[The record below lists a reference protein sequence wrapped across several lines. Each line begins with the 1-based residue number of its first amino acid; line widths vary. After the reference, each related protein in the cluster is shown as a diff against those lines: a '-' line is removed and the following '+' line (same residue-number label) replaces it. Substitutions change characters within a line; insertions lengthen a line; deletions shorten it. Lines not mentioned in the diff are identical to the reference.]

1 MQLPFG
7 SYGTVYV
14 RLTPF
19 PDQEREILFS
29 AGRLMQVIHVQQ
41 KGNPNNMEQFL
52 NLISKEMES
61 AFAEAGYDSALG
73 RVTVSNRPDL
83 CEYQCNGAMAGAKRY
98 KKAPFMIADDVAKA
112 LGDKNGGAGSSV
124 FSKVDVVK
132 PGFLNLDV
140 RESFL
145 QSYLQQMAADDRL
158 GMPLPEKPEKIII
171 DYGGPNVAKPLHVG
185 HLRSAVI
192 GESVKR
198 IARFHGEDVIGDIHL
213 GDWGLQMG
221 LVITELKKRMPELP
235 YFDPSYTDSYPEEAP
250 FTVSELEEIYPFA
263 SAKSKQDP
271 DYYAEAM
278 DNTRRLQDGERGL
291 YALWQK
297 IVAVSVAD
305 MKRNYA
311 NLDVTFDLWNGEAS
325 VHPVIPG
332 MVEDMKKTGV
342 AYESQ
347 GALVIDVSKE
357 TDSKEI
363 PPCIVLKSDGAS
375 LYTTTDLA
383 TIKERVETYDPDKI
397 IYITDKRQELHFT
410 QVFRAAAK
418 SGLVPEKTQLVHIGF
433 GTMNGRDGK
442 PFKTREGGVMRLET
456 LIADI
461 DEEMLSKISTN
472 PEIPAEEAERTS
484 RQVALAAL
492 KYGDL
497 SNQASKDYIFDIE
510 KFTSFEGDTG
520 PYILYTIVRMRS
532 ILQRYA
538 AQAGAKDPASLKTG
552 EPASPVE
559 KKLMMD
565 IAGFNAMMEGAY
577 TDCAPHRICAYI
589 YQLSNDFNS
598 FYHATRILTE
608 ENTAQKE
615 AWIAL
620 LHLTERVLTCC
631 IDVLGFSAPERM

>member
-1 MQLPFG
+1 
-7 SYGTVYV
+7 
-14 RLTPF
+14 
-19 PDQEREILFS
+19 
-29 AGRLMQVIHVQQ
+29 
-41 KGNPNNMEQFL
+41 
-52 NLISKEMES
+52 MES
-61 AFAEAGYDSALG
+61 AFEAAGYDSALG

-98 KKAPFMIADDVAKA
+98 HKAPFMIADDVAKA
-112 LGDKNGGAGSSV
+112 LAAKNEGTGSDV
-124 FSKVDVVK
+124 FSKVEVVK

-140 RESFL
+140 DESFL
-145 QSYLQQMAADDRL
+145 RSYLQEMSVDDRL
-158 GMPLPEKPEKIII
+158 GMPVPEKAEKIII

-192 GESVKR
+192 GEAVKR

-221 LVITELKKRMPELP
+221 LVITELKKRMPDLP
-235 YFDPSYTDSYPEEAP
+235 YFDPDYTGEYPEEAP

-278 DNTRRLQDGERGL
+278 DNTRRLQEGERGL

-297 IVAVSVAD
+297 IVGVSVAD
-305 MKRNYA
+305 MKRNYE
-311 NLDVTFDLWNGEAS
+311 NLNVSFDLWNGEAS

-332 MVEDMKKTGV
+332 MVEDMKKGGY

-347 GALVIDVSKE
+347 GALVIDVAEE
-357 TDSKEI
+357 TDAKEI

-383 TIKERVETYDPDKI
+383 TIKERVEKYNPDKI

-410 QVFRAAAK
+410 QVFRAAVK
-418 SGLVPEKTQLVHIGF
+418 SGLAGPDTKLIHIGF
-433 GTMNGRDGK
+433 GTMNGKDGK
-442 PFKTREGGVMRLET
+442 PCKSREGGVMRLET

-461 DEEMLSKISTN
+461 DAEMLSKISTN
-472 PEIPAEEAERTS
+472 PEIPAGEAEQTS

-538 AQAGAKDPASLKTG
+538 AEPDAKDPASLRTG
-552 EPASPVE
+552 VPASAVE

-608 ENTAQKE
+608 QDQAQKE
-615 AWIAL
+615 SWIAL
-620 LHLTERVLTCC
+620 LHLTERVLSCC
-631 IDVLGFSAPERM
+631 INVLGFSAPERM

>member
-1 MQLPFG
+1 M
-7 SYGTVYV
+7 
-14 RLTPF
+14 
-19 PDQEREILFS
+19 D
-29 AGRLMQVIHVQQ
+29 
-41 KGNPNNMEQFL
+41 QFL

-61 AFAEAGYDSALG
+61 AFEAAGYDRALG

-98 KKAPFMIADDVAKA
+98 HKAPFMIADDVAKA
-112 LGDKNGGAGSSV
+112 LSEKNDGEGSSA
-124 FSKVDVVK
+124 FSKAEVVK

-140 RESFL
+140 KESFL
-145 QSYLQQMAADDRL
+145 QSYLQQMSADERL
-158 GMPLPEKPEKIII
+158 GMPLPEKAEKIII

-192 GESVKR
+192 GEAVKR

-221 LVITELKKRMPELP
+221 LVITELKKRMPGLP
-235 YFDPSYTDSYPEEAP
+235 YFDPEFTGEYPEDAP

-263 SAKSKQDP
+263 SARSKEDP
-271 DYYAEAM
+271 EYYAEAM
-278 DNTRRLQDGERGL
+278 DTTRRLQDGERGL

-305 MKRNYA
+305 MKRNYE
-311 NLDVTFDLWNGEAS
+311 NLDVSFDLWNGEAS

-332 MVEDMKKTGV
+332 MVEDMKKGGF

-347 GALVIDVSKE
+347 GALVIDVAKD
-357 TDSKEI
+357 TDAKEI

-383 TIKERVETYDPDKI
+383 TIKERVEKYHPDKI

-418 SGLVPEKTQLVHIGF
+418 AGLVGPETELVHIGF
-433 GTMNGRDGK
+433 GTMNGKDGK

-461 DEEMLSKISTN
+461 DAEMLSKISTN
-472 PEIPAEEAERTS
+472 PDIPAEEAGQTS

-532 ILQRYA
+532 ILQRYS
-538 AQAGAKDPASLKTG
+538 AQPDAKDPASLKTG
-552 EPASPVE
+552 APASAVE

-608 ENTAQKE
+608 QDQAQKE
-615 AWIAL
+615 SWIAL
-620 LHLTERVLTCC
+620 LHLTERVLSCC
-631 IDVLGFSAPERM
+631 ISVLGFSAPERM

>member
-1 MQLPFG
+1 
-7 SYGTVYV
+7 
-14 RLTPF
+14 
-19 PDQEREILFS
+19 
-29 AGRLMQVIHVQQ
+29 
-41 KGNPNNMEQFL
+41 MEQFL

-61 AFAEAGYDSALG
+61 AFEAAGYDSALG

-98 KKAPFMIADDVAKA
+98 HKAPFMIADDVAKTLA
-112 LGDKNGGAGSSV
+112 AKNEGTGSDV
-124 FSKVDVVK
+124 FSKVEVVK

-140 RESFL
+140 DESFL
-145 QSYLQQMAADDRL
+145 RSYLQEMSVDDRL
-158 GMPLPEKPEKIII
+158 GMPVPEKAEKIII

-192 GESVKR
+192 GEAVKR

-221 LVITELKKRMPELP
+221 LVITELKKRMPDLP
-235 YFDPSYTDSYPEEAP
+235 YFDPDYTGEYPEEAP
-250 FTVSELEEIYPFA
+250 FTVSELEEIYPYA

-278 DNTRRLQDGERGL
+278 DNTRRLQEGERGL

-297 IVAVSVAD
+297 IVGVSVAD
-305 MKRNYA
+305 MKRNYE
-311 NLDVTFDLWNGEAS
+311 NLNVSFDLWNGEAS

-332 MVEDMKKTGV
+332 MVEDMKKGGY

-347 GALVIDVSKE
+347 GALVIDVAEE
-357 TDSKEI
+357 TDAKEI

-383 TIKERVETYDPDKI
+383 TIKERVEKYNPDKI

-410 QVFRAAAK
+410 QVFRAAVK
-418 SGLVPEKTQLVHIGF
+418 SGLAGPDTKLIHIGF
-433 GTMNGRDGK
+433 GTMNGKDGK

-461 DEEMLSKISTN
+461 DAEMLSKISTN
-472 PEIPAEEAERTS
+472 PEIPAGEAEQTS

-538 AQAGAKDPASLKTG
+538 AEPDAKDPASLRTG
-552 EPASPVE
+552 VPASAVE

-608 ENTAQKE
+608 QDQAQKE
-615 AWIAL
+615 SWIAL
-620 LHLTERVLTCC
+620 LHLTERVLSCC
-631 IDVLGFSAPERM
+631 INVLGFSAPERM

>member
-1 MQLPFG
+1 
-7 SYGTVYV
+7 
-14 RLTPF
+14 
-19 PDQEREILFS
+19 
-29 AGRLMQVIHVQQ
+29 
-41 KGNPNNMEQFL
+41 MEQFL

-61 AFAEAGYDSALG
+61 AFEAAGYDSALG

-98 KKAPFMIADDVAKA
+98 HKAPFMIADDVAKA
-112 LGDKNGGAGSSV
+112 LAAKNEGTGSDV
-124 FSKVDVVK
+124 FSKVEVVK

-140 RESFL
+140 DESFL
-145 QSYLQQMAADDRL
+145 RSYLQEMSVDDRL
-158 GMPLPEKPEKIII
+158 GMPVPEKAEKIII

-192 GESVKR
+192 GEAVKR

-221 LVITELKKRMPELP
+221 LVITELKKRMPDLP
-235 YFDPSYTDSYPEEAP
+235 YFDPDYTGEYPEEAP

-278 DNTRRLQDGERGL
+278 DNTRRLQEGERGL

-297 IVAVSVAD
+297 IVGVSVAD
-305 MKRNYA
+305 MKRNYE
-311 NLDVTFDLWNGEAS
+311 NLNVSFDLWNGEAS

-332 MVEDMKKTGV
+332 MVEDMKKGGY

-347 GALVIDVSKE
+347 GALVIDVAEE
-357 TDSKEI
+357 TDAKEI

-383 TIKERVETYDPDKI
+383 TIKERVEKYNPDKI

-410 QVFRAAAK
+410 QVFRAAVK
-418 SGLVPEKTQLVHIGF
+418 SGLAGPDTKLIHIGF
-433 GTMNGRDGK
+433 GTMNGKDGK

-461 DEEMLSKISTN
+461 DAEMLSKISTN
-472 PEIPAEEAERTS
+472 PEIPAGEAEQTS

-538 AQAGAKDPASLKTG
+538 AEPDAKDPASLRTG
-552 EPASPVE
+552 IPASAVE

-608 ENTAQKE
+608 QDQAQKE
-615 AWIAL
+615 SWIAL
-620 LHLTERVLTCC
+620 LHLTERVLSCC
-631 IDVLGFSAPERM
+631 INVLGFSAPERM

>member
-1 MQLPFG
+1 
-7 SYGTVYV
+7 
-14 RLTPF
+14 
-19 PDQEREILFS
+19 
-29 AGRLMQVIHVQQ
+29 
-41 KGNPNNMEQFL
+41 MEQFL

-61 AFAEAGYDSALG
+61 AFEAAGYDSALG

-98 KKAPFMIADDVAKA
+98 HKAPFMIADDVAKA
-112 LGDKNGGAGSSV
+112 LAAKNEGTGSDV
-124 FSKVDVVK
+124 FSKVEVVK

-140 RESFL
+140 DESFL
-145 QSYLQQMAADDRL
+145 RSYLQEMSVDNRL
-158 GMPLPEKPEKIII
+158 GMPVPEKAEKIII

-192 GESVKR
+192 GEAVKR

-221 LVITELKKRMPELP
+221 LVITELKKRMPDLP
-235 YFDPSYTDSYPEEAP
+235 YFDPDYTGEYPEEAP

-271 DYYAEAM
+271 EYYAEAM
-278 DNTRRLQDGERGL
+278 DNTRRLQEGERGL

-297 IVAVSVAD
+297 IVGVSVAD
-305 MKRNYA
+305 MKRNYE
-311 NLDVTFDLWNGEAS
+311 NLNVSFDLWNGEAS

-332 MVEDMKKTGV
+332 MVEDMKKGGY

-347 GALVIDVSKE
+347 GALVIDVAEE
-357 TDSKEI
+357 TDAKEI

-383 TIKERVETYDPDKI
+383 TIKERVEKYNPDKI

-410 QVFRAAAK
+410 QVFRAAVK
-418 SGLVPEKTQLVHIGF
+418 SGLAGPDTKLIHIGF
-433 GTMNGRDGK
+433 GTMNGKDGK

-461 DEEMLSKISTN
+461 DAEMLSKISTN
-472 PEIPAEEAERTS
+472 PEIPAGEAEQTS

-538 AQAGAKDPASLKTG
+538 AEPDAKDPASLRTG
-552 EPASPVE
+552 VPASAVE

-608 ENTAQKE
+608 QDQAQKE
-615 AWIAL
+615 SWIAL
-620 LHLTERVLTCC
+620 LHLTERVLSCC
-631 IDVLGFSAPERM
+631 INVLGFSAPERM

>member
-1 MQLPFG
+1 M
-7 SYGTVYV
+7 
-14 RLTPF
+14 
-19 PDQEREILFS
+19 D
-29 AGRLMQVIHVQQ
+29 
-41 KGNPNNMEQFL
+41 QFL

-61 AFAEAGYDSALG
+61 AFEAAGYDRALG

-98 KKAPFMIADDVAKA
+98 HKAPFMIADDVAKA
-112 LGDKNGGAGSSV
+112 LSEKNDGDGSAV
-124 FSKVDVVK
+124 FSKAEVVK

-140 RESFL
+140 KESFL
-145 QSYLQQMAADDRL
+145 QSYLQQMSADERL
-158 GMPLPEKPEKIII
+158 GMPLPEKAEKIII

-192 GESVKR
+192 GEAVKR

-221 LVITELKKRMPELP
+221 LVITELKKRMPGLP
-235 YFDPSYTDSYPEEAP
+235 YFDPEFTGEYPEDAP

-263 SAKSKQDP
+263 SARSKEDP
-271 DYYAEAM
+271 EYYAEAM
-278 DNTRRLQDGERGL
+278 DTTRRLQDGERGL

-305 MKRNYA
+305 MKRNYE
-311 NLDVTFDLWNGEAS
+311 NLDVSFDLWNGEAS

-332 MVEDMKKTGV
+332 MVEDMKKGGF

-347 GALVIDVSKE
+347 GALVIDVAKE
-357 TDSKEI
+357 TDAKEI

-383 TIKERVETYDPDKI
+383 TIKERVEKYHPDKI

-418 SGLVPEKTQLVHIGF
+418 AGLVSPETELVHIGF
-433 GTMNGRDGK
+433 GTMNGKDGK

-461 DEEMLSKISTN
+461 DAEMLSKISTN
-472 PEIPAEEAERTS
+472 PDIPAEEAGQTS

-532 ILQRYA
+532 ILQRYS
-538 AQAGAKDPASLKTG
+538 AQPDAKDPASLKTG
-552 EPASPVE
+552 APASAVE

-608 ENTAQKE
+608 QDQAQKE
-615 AWIAL
+615 SWIAL
-620 LHLTERVLTCC
+620 LHLTERVLSCC
-631 IDVLGFSAPERM
+631 ISVLGFSAPERM

>member
-1 MQLPFG
+1 M
-7 SYGTVYV
+7 
-14 RLTPF
+14 
-19 PDQEREILFS
+19 
-29 AGRLMQVIHVQQ
+29 
-41 KGNPNNMEQFL
+41 KQFL
-52 NLISKEMES
+52 ELISEEMMS
-61 AFAEAGYDSALG
+61 AFEAAGYDSALG

-98 KKAPFMIADDVAKA
+98 RKAPFMIAADVEKVLAA
-112 LGDKNGGAGSSV
+112 LNDGKGSQV
-124 FSKVDVVK
+124 FSKVEVVK

-140 RESFL
+140 KESFL

-158 GMPLPEKPEKIII
+158 GMPLSEKPEKIIL

-192 GESVKR
+192 GEALKR
-198 IARFHGEDVIGDIHL
+198 ILRFHGEEVIGDIHL

-221 LVITELKKRMPELP
+221 LVLTELKRRMPQLP
-235 YFDPSYTDSYPEEAP
+235 YFDPSYTGEYPEEAP

-263 SAKSKQDP
+263 SAKSKKDSS
-271 DYYAEAM
+271 YYAEAM
-278 DNTRRLQDGERGL
+278 DNTRRLQEGERGL

-297 IVAVSVAD
+297 IVEVSVSD
-305 MKRNYA
+305 MKRNYE
-311 NLDVTFDLWNGEAS
+311 NLDVSFDLWNGEAS
-325 VHPVIPG
+325 VHPIIPG
-332 MVEDMKKTGV
+332 MVREMKEGGH
-342 AYESQ
+342 ACESQ
-347 GALVIDVSKE
+347 GALVVDVSEE
-357 TDSKEI
+357 TDTKEI

-383 TIKERVETYDPDKI
+383 TIKERVQNYHPDRI
-397 IYITDKRQELHFT
+397 IYITDKRQELHFR
-410 QVFRAAAK
+410 QVFRAAK
-418 SGLVPEKTQLVHIGF
+418 KCGLVDEATKLVHIGF
-433 GTMNGRDGK
+433 GTMNGKDGK
-442 PFKTREGGVMRLET
+442 PFKTREGGVMRLES

-461 DEEMLSKISTN
+461 DAEMLSKISTN
-472 PEIPAEEAERTS
+472 PEIPAEEAEMTA

-532 ILQRYA
+532 ILTRYA
-538 AQAGAKDPASLKTG
+538 GEQGAKDPAALAVG
-552 EPASPVE
+552 EPESSVE

-565 IAGFNAMMEGAY
+565 IAGFNAMMEGAFREL
-577 TDCAPHRICAYI
+577 APHRVCAYI
-589 YQLSNDFNS
+589 YQLSNDFNT

-608 ENTAQKE
+608 PDNAKKE
-615 AWIAL
+615 SWIAL

-631 IDVLGFSAPERM
+631 IEVLGFSAPERM

>member
-1 MQLPFG
+1 
-7 SYGTVYV
+7 
-14 RLTPF
+14 
-19 PDQEREILFS
+19 
-29 AGRLMQVIHVQQ
+29 
-41 KGNPNNMEQFL
+41 MEQFL

-61 AFAEAGYDSALG
+61 AFEAAGYDSALG

-98 KKAPFMIADDVAKA
+98 RRAPFMIADDVAKA
-112 LGDKNGGAGSSV
+112 LTEKNDGAGSNV
-124 FSKVDVVK
+124 FSKVEVVK

-140 RESFL
+140 KESFL
-145 QSYLQQMAADDRL
+145 QSYLREMSADERL

-221 LVITELKKRMPELP
+221 LVITELKKRMPDLP
-235 YFDPSYTDSYPEEAP
+235 YFDPDFPGDYPREAP

-263 SAKSKQDP
+263 SAKSKKDP
-271 DYYAEAM
+271 EYYAEAM
-278 DNTRRLQDGERGL
+278 DNTRRLQEGERGL

-297 IVAVSVAD
+297 IVGVSVAD
-305 MKRNYA
+305 MKRNYE
-311 NLDVTFDLWNGEAS
+311 NLDVSFDLWNGEAS

-332 MVEDMKKTGV
+332 MVRDMKESGC
-342 AYESQ
+342 AHESQ
-347 GALVIDVSKE
+347 GALVIDVSEE

-383 TIKERVETYDPDKI
+383 TIKERVEKYDPDRI

-410 QVFRAAAK
+410 QVFRAARKA
-418 SGLVPEKTQLVHIGF
+418 GLIGPETELVHIGF
-433 GTMNGRDGK
+433 GTMNGKDGK

-461 DEEMLSKISTN
+461 DAEMLSKISTN
-472 PEIPAEEAERTS
+472 PDIPAEEAQETS
-484 RQVALAAL
+484 RRVALAAL

-532 ILQRYA
+532 ILQRYLA
-538 AQAGAKDPASLKTG
+538 EEGATAPAELAPGVPASD
-552 EPASPVE
+552 VE

-565 IAGFNAMMEGAY
+565 LAGFNAMMEGAY
-577 TDCAPHRICAYI
+577 ADLAPHRVCAYI
-589 YQLSNDFNS
+589 YQVSNDFNS
-598 FYHATRILTE
+598 FYHSTRILTE
-608 ENTAQKE
+608 KDREQKE
-615 AWIAL
+615 SWIAL
-620 LHLTERVLTCC
+620 LCLTERVLSRC

>member
-1 MQLPFG
+1 M
-7 SYGTVYV
+7 
-14 RLTPF
+14 
-19 PDQEREILFS
+19 D
-29 AGRLMQVIHVQQ
+29 
-41 KGNPNNMEQFL
+41 QFL
-52 NLISKEMES
+52 NLISKEMAS
-61 AFAEAGYDSALG
+61 AFEAAGYDSALG

-98 KKAPFMIADDVAKA
+98 RKAPFMIADDVAKI
-112 LGDKNGGAGSSV
+112 LKEKNDGAGSAV
-124 FSKVDVVK
+124 FSKVEVVK

-140 RESFL
+140 SETFL
-145 QSYLQQMAADDRL
+145 QSYLQQMAGDDRL

-221 LVITELKKRMPELP
+221 LVITELKKRMPDLP
-235 YFDPSYTDSYPEEAP
+235 YFDPDFKGRYPEEAP

-263 SAKSKQDP
+263 SAKSKKDP
-271 DYYAEAM
+271 EYYAEAM
-278 DNTRRLQDGERGL
+278 DTTRRLQEGERGF

-305 MKRNYA
+305 MKRNYE
-311 NLDVTFDLWNGEAS
+311 NLNVTFDLWNGEAS

-332 MVEDMKKTGV
+332 MVAELKTGGF

-347 GALVIDVSKE
+347 GALVIDVSRE

-383 TIKERVETYDPDKI
+383 TIKERVEKYHPDRI

-410 QVFRAAAK
+410 QVFRAAQK
-418 SGLVPEKTQLVHIGF
+418 SGLVGSETELVHIGF
-433 GTMNGRDGK
+433 GTMNGKDGK

-461 DEEMLSKISTN
+461 DAEMLSKISTN
-472 PEIPAEEAERTS
+472 PEIPAAEAAETS

-532 ILQRYA
+532 ILQRYMA
-538 AQAGAKDPASLKTG
+538 EEGASAPADLALGTPASD
-552 EPASPVE
+552 VE

-565 IAGFNAMMEGAY
+565 LAGFNAMMEGAY
-577 TDCAPHRICAYI
+577 TDIAPHRVCAYI
-589 YQLSNDFNS
+589 YQVSNDFNS

-608 ENTAQKE
+608 QDKAQKE
-615 AWIAL
+615 SWIAL
-620 LHLTERVLTCC
+620 LHLTERVLSLC

>member
-1 MQLPFG
+1 
-7 SYGTVYV
+7 
-14 RLTPF
+14 
-19 PDQEREILFS
+19 
-29 AGRLMQVIHVQQ
+29 
-41 KGNPNNMEQFL
+41 MEQFL

-61 AFAEAGYDSALG
+61 AFEAAGYDRALG

-98 KKAPFMIADDVAKA
+98 HKAPFMIADDVAKA
-112 LGDKNGGAGSSV
+112 LSEKNDGDGSAV
-124 FSKVDVVK
+124 FSKAEVVK

-140 RESFL
+140 KESFL
-145 QSYLQQMAADDRL
+145 QAYLQQMSGDDRL
-158 GMPLPEKPEKIII
+158 GMPLPEKAQKIII

-192 GESVKR
+192 GEAVKR

-235 YFDPSYTDSYPEEAP
+235 YFDDSFTGEYPEEAP

-263 SAKSKQDP
+263 SARSKQDP
-271 DYYAEAM
+271 EYYAEAM
-278 DNTRRLQDGERGL
+278 DTTRRLQDGERGL

-305 MKRNYA
+305 MKRNYE
-311 NLDVTFDLWNGEAS
+311 NLDVSFDLWNGEAS

-332 MVEDMKKTGV
+332 MVEDMKKGGF

-347 GALVIDVSKE
+347 GALVIDVAKE
-357 TDSKEI
+357 TDAKEI

-383 TIKERVETYDPDKI
+383 TIKERVEKYHPDKI

-418 SGLVPEKTQLVHIGF
+418 AGLVSPETELVHIGF
-433 GTMNGRDGK
+433 GTMNGKDGK

-461 DEEMLSKISTN
+461 DAEMLSKISTN
-472 PEIPAEEAERTS
+472 PEIPEDEAEKTS

-532 ILQRYA
+532 ILQRYS
-538 AQAGAKDPASLKTG
+538 AQSDAKDPASLKTG
-552 EPASPVE
+552 APASAVE

-608 ENTAQKE
+608 EDQAQKE
-615 AWIAL
+615 SWIAL
-620 LHLTERVLTCC
+620 LHLTERVLSCC
-631 IDVLGFSAPERM
+631 ISVLGFTAPERM

>member
-1 MQLPFG
+1 
-7 SYGTVYV
+7 
-14 RLTPF
+14 
-19 PDQEREILFS
+19 
-29 AGRLMQVIHVQQ
+29 
-41 KGNPNNMEQFL
+41 MEQFL

-61 AFAEAGYDSALG
+61 AFEAAGYDSALG

-98 KKAPFMIADDVAKA
+98 RKAPFMIADDVVKA
-112 LGDKNGGAGSSV
+112 LSAKNDGTGSAV
-124 FSKVDVVK
+124 FSRAEVVK

-145 QSYLQQMAADDRL
+145 QSYLQQMSGDDRL
-158 GMPLPEKPEKIII
+158 GMPLPEKASKIII

-192 GESVKR
+192 GEAVKR

-235 YFDPSYTDSYPEEAP
+235 YFDPEYAGDYPEQAP

-263 SAKSKQDP
+263 SAKSKKDP
-271 DYYAEAM
+271 AYYAEAM

-297 IVAVSVAD
+297 IVGVSVAD
-305 MKRNYA
+305 MKRNYE
-311 NLDVTFDLWNGEAS
+311 NLDVSFDLWNGEAS

-332 MVEDMKKTGV
+332 MVEDMKKGGY

-347 GALVIDVSKE
+347 GALVIDVAEE

-383 TIKERVETYDPDKI
+383 TIKERVEKYNPDKI

-410 QVFRAAAK
+410 QVFRAARKA
-418 SGLVPEKTQLVHIGF
+418 GLIGPDTELIHIGF
-433 GTMNGRDGK
+433 GTMNGKDGR

-456 LIADI
+456 LISDI
-461 DEEMLSKISTN
+461 DAEMLSKISTN
-472 PEIPAEEAERTS
+472 PDIPADEAEKTS

-538 AQAGAKDPASLKTG
+538 EEPGAKDPALLTAG
-552 EPASPVE
+552 EPAGAVE

-565 IAGFNAMMEGAY
+565 IAGFNAMMEGAF
-577 TDCAPHRICAYI
+577 TDCAPHRLCAYI

-598 FYHATRILTE
+598 FYHSTRILTE
-608 ENTAQKE
+608 EDRKQKE
-615 AWIAL
+615 SWIAL
-620 LHLTERVLTCC
+620 LHLTERVLSCC
-631 IDVLGFSAPERM
+631 INVLGFSAPARM

>member
-1 MQLPFG
+1 M
-7 SYGTVYV
+7 
-14 RLTPF
+14 
-19 PDQEREILFS
+19 D
-29 AGRLMQVIHVQQ
+29 
-41 KGNPNNMEQFL
+41 QFL
-52 NLISKEMES
+52 NLISKEMAS
-61 AFAEAGYDSALG
+61 AFEAAGYDSALG

-98 KKAPFMIADDVAKA
+98 RKAPFMIADDVAKI
-112 LGDKNGGAGSSV
+112 LKEKNDGAGSAV
-124 FSKVDVVK
+124 FSKVEVVK

-140 RESFL
+140 SETFL
-145 QSYLQQMAADDRL
+145 QSYLQQMAGDDRL

-221 LVITELKKRMPELP
+221 LVITELKKRMPDLP
-235 YFDPSYTDSYPEEAP
+235 YFDPDFKGRYPEEAP

-263 SAKSKQDP
+263 SAKSKKDP
-271 DYYAEAM
+271 EYYAEAM
-278 DNTRRLQDGERGL
+278 DTTRRLQEGERGF

-305 MKRNYA
+305 MKRNYE
-311 NLDVTFDLWNGEAS
+311 NLNVTFDLWNGEAS

-332 MVEDMKKTGV
+332 MVAELKTGGF

-347 GALVIDVSKE
+347 GALVIDVSRE

-383 TIKERVETYDPDKI
+383 TIKERVEKYHPDRI

-410 QVFRAAAK
+410 QVFRAAQK
-418 SGLVPEKTQLVHIGF
+418 SGLVGPETELVHIGF
-433 GTMNGRDGK
+433 GTMNGKDGK

-461 DEEMLSKISTN
+461 DAEMLSKISTN
-472 PEIPAEEAERTS
+472 PEIPAGEAAETS

-532 ILQRYA
+532 ILQRYMA
-538 AQAGAKDPASLKTG
+538 EEGASAPADLALGTPASD
-552 EPASPVE
+552 VE

-565 IAGFNAMMEGAY
+565 LAGFNAMMEGAY
-577 TDCAPHRICAYI
+577 TDIAPHRVCAYI
-589 YQLSNDFNS
+589 YQVSNDFNS

-608 ENTAQKE
+608 QDKAQKE
-615 AWIAL
+615 SWIAL
-620 LHLTERVLTCC
+620 LHLTERVLSLC

>member
-1 MQLPFG
+1 
-7 SYGTVYV
+7 
-14 RLTPF
+14 
-19 PDQEREILFS
+19 
-29 AGRLMQVIHVQQ
+29 
-41 KGNPNNMEQFL
+41 MEQFL
-52 NLISKEMES
+52 NLISEEMAS
-61 AFAEAGYDSALG
+61 AFEAAGYDRALG

-98 KKAPFMIADDVAKA
+98 RKAPFMIAEDVVKA
-112 LGDKNGGAGSSV
+112 LSEKNGGEGSAV
-124 FSKVDVVK
+124 FSKAEVVK

-140 RESFL
+140 SESFL
-145 QSYLQQMAADDRL
+145 QKYLEEMGRDDRL
-158 GMPLPEKPEKIII
+158 GMPLPDKAEKIII

-192 GESVKR
+192 GEAVKR

-221 LVITELKKRMPELP
+221 LVITELKKRMPDLP
-235 YFDPSYTDSYPEEAP
+235 YFDEAYAGDYPEEAP

-263 SAKSKQDP
+263 SARSKQDP

-311 NLDVTFDLWNGEAS
+311 NLDVSFDLWNGEAS

-332 MVEDMKKTGV
+332 MVEDMKKSGV

-347 GALVIDVSKE
+347 GALVIDVARE

-383 TIKERVETYDPDKI
+383 TIKERVETWHPDRI

-410 QVFRAAAK
+410 QVFRAAEK
-418 SGLVPEKTQLVHIGF
+418 SGLVGPETDLVHIGF

-461 DEEMLSKISTN
+461 DAEMLSKISTN
-472 PEIPAEEAERTS
+472 PEIPAEEAEKTS

-538 AQAGAKDPASLKTG
+538 AMEDAKDPAALCPGRPAG
-552 EPASPVE
+552 EVE

-577 TDCAPHRICAYI
+577 ADCAPHRVCAYI

-608 ENTAQKE
+608 KDQARKE
-615 AWIAL
+615 SWIGL
-620 LHLTERVLTCC
+620 LHLTERVLSRC

>member
-1 MQLPFG
+1 M
-7 SYGTVYV
+7 
-14 RLTPF
+14 
-19 PDQEREILFS
+19 D
-29 AGRLMQVIHVQQ
+29 
-41 KGNPNNMEQFL
+41 QFL
-52 NLISKEMES
+52 NLISKEMAS
-61 AFAEAGYDSALG
+61 AFEAAGYDSALG

-98 KKAPFMIADDVAKA
+98 RKAPFMIADDVAKI
-112 LGDKNGGAGSSV
+112 LKEKNDGAGSGV
-124 FSKVDVVK
+124 FSKAEVVK

-140 RESFL
+140 SESFL
-145 QSYLQQMAADDRL
+145 QSYLQQMAGDGRL

-192 GESVKR
+192 GEAVKR

-221 LVITELKKRMPELP
+221 LVITELKKRMPDLP
-235 YFDPSYTDSYPEEAP
+235 YFDPDFKGEYPEEAP

-263 SAKSKQDP
+263 SARSKQDP
-271 DYYAEAM
+271 EYYAEAM
-278 DNTRRLQDGERGL
+278 DTTRRLQEGERGF

-305 MKRNYA
+305 MKRNYE
-311 NLDVTFDLWNGEAS
+311 NLNVTFDLWNGEAS

-332 MVEDMKKTGV
+332 MVADLKAGGY

-383 TIKERVETYDPDKI
+383 TIKERVEKYHPDRI

-410 QVFRAAAK
+410 QVFRAAQK
-418 SGLVPEKTQLVHIGF
+418 SGLVEPETELVHIGF
-433 GTMNGRDGK
+433 GTMNGKDGK

-461 DEEMLSKISTN
+461 DAEMLSKISTN
-472 PEIPAEEAERTS
+472 PEIPAEEAAETS

-532 ILQRYA
+532 ILQRYMA
-538 AQAGAKDPASLKTG
+538 EEGASDPADLALGT
-552 EPASPVE
+552 PASDVE

-565 IAGFNAMMEGAY
+565 LAGFNAMMEGAY
-577 TDCAPHRICAYI
+577 TDIAPHRVCAYI
-589 YQLSNDFNS
+589 YQVSNDFNS

-608 ENTAQKE
+608 QDKAQKE
-615 AWIAL
+615 SWIAL
-620 LHLTERVLTCC
+620 LHLTERVLSTC